1 MTAAMAVHPATL
13 AAILAMAAATYAC
26 RAGGYWLFRQIS
38 PTPLLRAVLRFI
50 PGTLFVSYVCP
61 ALLAGGLQ
69 SWIGAAGT
77 ALVMIATGNVAAA
90 IFGGTAAAWVVW
102 SIG

>member
-1 MTAAMAVHPATL
+1 MSAALALHPGTL
-13 AAILAMAAATYAC
+13 AAILAMTVATYAC

-69 SWIGAAGT
+69 SWIGAAAT
-77 ALVMIATGNVAAA
+77 VIVMIGTGNVAAA
-90 IFGGTAAAWVVW
+90 IFGGTAAAWVLW